1 MKNRQSIQHIIKRYI
16 KGKANKHEK
25 KQLFS
30 FYKYI
35 ESQEKEKEWDEV
47 KHGNREIQEYNLW
60 KKIDVKVTDHDQRM
74 LERTFRPLRRILSI
88 AASMAIA
95 VLGAIYLFVYQSGEK
110 IEATNISVV
119 QPGSDKAILL
129 LANGLTVNLDSMD
142 TRNISFAT
150 GATILMK
157 EKGALDYTNTNQIN
171 HIMEMNTIIVP
182 RGGKFKVT
190 LSDGTSVWLN
200 SSSSITY
207 PVRFFGN
214 ERRVKLTGEAYFEV
228 AKQTKEGTK
237 TERVPF
243 IVETAK
249 QQVEVLGTIFNIN
262 AYTDEQDIK
271 TTLIEGSVKISAE
284 SIYDSKT
291 LKPGQQSILNNGRIT
306 IQEADIAQSIAWKR
320 GDFTFDAMPLEQIM
334 RQISRWYDVE
344 IIYKGNI
351 DQTRL
356 GGSIS
361 RSKDIQEV
369 LDVLKLTGIHFNLK
383 GRRIMIK
390 P

>member
-1 MKNRQSIQHIIKRYI
+1 MKNKQSIQHIIKRYI
-16 KGKANKHEK
+16 KGRASKQEK

-35 ESQEKEKEWDEV
+35 ESQEKEWDEI
-47 KHGNREIQEYNLW
+47 KHGNKEIQEYNLW
-60 KKIDVKVTDHDQRM
+60 KKINAKVTDHEQRM
-74 LERTFRPLRRILSI
+74 LERPIYPLRRILSI

-95 VLGAIYLFVYQSGEK
+95 LLGALYLFVYQSGEK
-110 IEATNISVV
+110 IETTHISAV

-129 LANGLTVNLDSMD
+129 LANGHTVNLDSMD
-142 TRNISFAT
+142 SRNISFAT
-150 GATILMK
+150 GATISMK
-157 EKGALDYTNTNQIN
+157 EKGTLDYRNSNQIN
-171 HIMEMNTIIVP
+171 LITEMNTIVVP

-190 LSDGTSVWLN
+190 LSDGTSIWLN

-207 PVRFFGN
+207 PTQFSGN

-228 AKQTKEGTK
+228 AKQTKEGKK

-262 AYTDEQDIK
+262 AYNDEQDIK
-271 TTLIEGSVKISAE
+271 TTLLEGSVKISAE
-284 SIYDSKT
+284 SIYDSKI
-291 LKPGQQSILNNGRIT
+291 LKPGQQSILYNGHIT
-306 IQEADIAQSIAWKR
+306 IQEADIVQSIAWKR

-334 RQISRWYDVE
+334 RQIARWYDVE
-344 IIYKGNI
+344 VIYEGNVN
-351 DQTRL
+351 QTRF

-361 RSKDIQEV
+361 RSKNIQEV
-369 LDVLKLTGIHFNLK
+369 LDILKLTGIHFNLK
-383 GRRIMIK
+383 GRRIMIT